1 MSSYLEKLEK
11 IVIRLSNE
19 VDDERSRIAELEEE
33 QVDDY
38 LEASTYAISLF
49 NAHYKNKADAVPI
62 ELCDTTRGVV
72 TQIDNMV
79 TGVIA
84 ELEKEKETLTK
95 HHGMWKDQWHELNN
109 RLPIRDLEQ
118 QAKGLEDYVVRTM
131 DNRYILHLD
140 PELEQQSFLI
150 NLNATALR
158 LHRQAEALKETK

>member
-1 MSSYLEKLEK
+1 MTKDQLKVLAAKVMSQHKTFK
-11 IVIRLSNE
+11 RGLSNQTVEE
-19 VDDERSRIAELEEE
+19 VVSALLLSASQSDKIAELEEE

-84 ELEKEKETLTK
+84 ELEKELADTENNLASLQSKFEDIETVFCDEEGCPLIEPFN
-95 HHGMWKDQWHELNN
+95 GE
-109 RLPIRDLEQ
+109 
-118 QAKGLEDYVVRTM
+118 GLSKWYK
-131 DNRYILHLD
+131 
-140 PELEQQSFLI
+140 
-150 NLNATALR
+150 
-158 LHRQAEALKETK
+158 ALKEGK

>member
-1 MSSYLEKLEK
+1 MSLEQYKDANRKELWDILQIQVE
-11 IVIRLSNE
+11 
-19 VDDERSRIAELEEE
+19 RIAELEEE

-84 ELEKEKETLTK
+84 ELEKELPAPKGLWVTS
-95 HHGMWKDQWHELNN
+95 KDLHVWQ
-109 RLPIRDLEQ
+109 LEQ
-118 QAKGLEDYVVRTM
+118 EAKGVEDAANDYSDNLDATMLYLADLDDRVIELRNQAK
-131 DNRYILHLD
+131 
-140 PELEQQSFLI
+140 
-150 NLNATALR
+150 
-158 LHRQAEALKETK
+158 ALKETK